1 MGFRRKNSCCDLQ
14 QELLSELLF
23 ALAHGA
29 EATSTNRESL
39 GSAVD
44 NCLYLTNVGLPTSVG
59 LTMGVGNVL
68 SEDNALSTNAA
79 LCHFDTSCMRLHA
92 LMRMISLHNRIYY
105 TIANRKMQ

>member
-1 MGFRRKNSCCDLQ
+1 MGFKRKNSCCDLQ

-44 NCLYLTNVGLPTSVG
+44 NCLYLTNVGLPGSVG
-59 LTMGVGNVL
+59 MTVGVRYIF
-68 SEDNALSTNAA
+68 SKYNALSANFT
-79 LCHFDTSCMRLHA
+79 LCHVFIPNLS
-92 LMRMISLHNRIYY
+92 
-105 TIANRKMQ
+105 